1 MDEEKSGNRLVISS
15 KKSLYDP
22 IEIVID
28 DQTYCSLK
36 TTRAVLK
43 EIDKLDDEIAK
54 NKLNREA
61 LYKIV
66 QLLFNIDMKTLE
78 KLDAREVEDI
88 YVFSKKKFAE
98 IEKTRLELAQLSFG
112 ADLGMARA
120 QVQKVI
126 RKNQK
131 RSGGKR

>member
-1 MDEEKSGNRLVISS
+1 MDEEKPENRLVISS

-28 DQTYCSLK
+28 DQIYYSLK
-36 TTRAVLK
+36 TTRPILK
-43 EIDKLDDEIAK
+43 EIDKLDDEIAR
-54 NKLNREA
+54 NKQNREA
-61 LYKIV
+61 LYKVV
-66 QLLFNIDMKTLE
+66 QLMYNIDIKILE

-98 IEKTRLELAQLSFG
+98 IEMTRLKLAKLSFG
-112 ADLGMARA
+112 ANLGTERV

-131 RSGGKR
+131 RSGGNK